1 MGETSVKNLRSR
13 TIVYSTLK
21 RQQYSTSN
29 APAKI
34 LCRRHTASST
44 YPSTNH
50 VDHLVPQALF
60 PEKQM
65 HSGRPNIVLSEQG
78 KDLSRVKFD
87 KLVQEKVYP
96 TLEKLLKRLT
106 EQYADFPIYSTSTL
120 CKKNEEPWFRI
131 PTNIKDKN
139 CIGFT
144 SFCCDKREIFQ
155 ILEEFRKDNVY
166 LYYHDETWINLREV
180 KRSIWTLN
188 GEGEIK
194 KKWTE
199 ELVDANCSPKEYIS
213 DQIGKK
219 YDIEIF
225 RLPKLHC
232 SPNPIELSWNNLKQF
247 VHDQNIT
254 FRQENVKQLIE
265 QLMLAMDDK
274 RATSY
279 FHHVHEIEEMYKTAD
294 AIMEEYI
301 EPQLQSDS
309 EETDSDD
316 E

>member
-1 MGETSVKNLRSR
+1 MFHVIDSVESENNGPVIPLYNLKERLVKMLNISERSVYRLTHELHHSRCKEMKKISQERKEMGETSVKNLRSR

-199 ELVDANCSPKEYIS
+199 GSRLAVSALIDVDGYHIPSVVIRTCAEDYN
-213 DQIGKK
+213 
-219 YDIEIF
+219 
-225 RLPKLHC
+225 
-232 SPNPIELSWNNLKQF
+232 
-247 VHDQNIT
+247 
-254 FRQENVKQLIE
+254 
-265 QLMLAMDDK
+265 MD
-274 RATSY
+274 
-279 FHHVHEIEEMYKTAD
+279 
-294 AIMEEYI
+294 
-301 EPQLQSDS
+301 
-309 EETDSDD
+309 
-316 E
+316 